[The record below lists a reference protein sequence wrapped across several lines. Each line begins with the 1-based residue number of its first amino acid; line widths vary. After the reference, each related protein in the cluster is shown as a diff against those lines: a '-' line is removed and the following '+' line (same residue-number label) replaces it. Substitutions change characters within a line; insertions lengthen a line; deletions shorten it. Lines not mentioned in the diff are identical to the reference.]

1 MGAIAVS
8 VGANLSV
15 GAIAVSVGANLSVGL
30 SGRMPSRA
38 GSAFHM
44 ATAKPPYNFDNLI
57 VKFGLLLWP
66 VNASKCDRP
75 CQAKNMS
82 QTIETEIKACEEE
95 LKEAML
101 KSDTE
106 LLDRLLS
113 PDLIF
118 TNHLG
123 QLMTKEDDLNAH
135 RSGLVKI
142 DRIELGDLQ
151 IKSMGSIAVVT
162 VQARI
167 QGSYR
172 GESSENEF
180 RFTRVWSK
188 NANNNWQ
195 IAVAHST
202 LVA

>member
-1 MGAIAVS
+1 M
-8 VGANLSV
+8 
-15 GAIAVSVGANLSVGL
+15 
-30 SGRMPSRA
+30 
-38 GSAFHM
+38 
-44 ATAKPPYNFDNLI
+44 KPPYNFDNLI
-57 VKFGLLLWP
+57 VKFELLLWP
-66 VNASKCDRP
+66 GNASKCDRP
-75 CQAKNMS
+75 LVKQNKNMS
-82 QTIETEIKACEEE
+82 QTIETEIKACEEK

-106 LLDRLLS
+106 LLDRLLLS
-113 PDLIF
+113 DLIF

-151 IKSMGSIAVVT
+151 IKFMGSVAVVT

>member
-1 MGAIAVS
+1 
-8 VGANLSV
+8 
-15 GAIAVSVGANLSVGL
+15 
-30 SGRMPSRA
+30 
-38 GSAFHM
+38 
-44 ATAKPPYNFDNLI
+44 
-57 VKFGLLLWP
+57 
-66 VNASKCDRP
+66 
-75 CQAKNMS
+75 MS
-82 QTIETEIKACEEE
+82 QIIETEIKACEEE
-95 LKEAML
+95 LRAAML
-101 KSDTE
+101 KSDTD
-106 LLDRLLS
+106 LLDRLLL

-151 IKSMGSIAVVT
+151 IKSMGSVAVVT

-188 NANNNWQ
+188 NTNNNWQ
-195 IAVAHST
+195 VAVAHST
-202 LVA
+202 LVT